1 MQEAANSSAAA
12 AAQAAPT
19 AAPAASGIEALL
31 GFRLLE
37 IGGNVLTVGGVIG
50 SLTVVLV
57 MMVLSRL
64 IGRAIKRFG
73 ERSGKANT
81 ASFYTVSRVI
91 HYVLLALGIVWALD
105 ALGIPVS
112 KFTVFAG
119 ALGVGL
125 GFGLQQIFNN
135 FVSGLILLFDRSLKV
150 GDFVQLDDNAR
161 GIVKAINIRF
171 TRITTSD
178 NIDMLVPNSEFVSK
192 RVTNWTYH
200 SMKRRL
206 RVSFGVA
213 YGVDKELVKKAAL
226 EAAANVPFTLPP
238 EGRKVPQVWLN
249 RFGESSV
256 EFILAVWLTEAAA
269 RRNTSVRA
277 AYLWE
282 LDTAFKKYGIE
293 LPFPQRDLR
302 VRSLFGLEGAEA
314 LKALRGEAAL
324 QSPCPPPPAPH
335 HLSDEERRL
344 LAQNDARVD
353 AEREI
358 DEARQAEDA
367 TNDPETEKHD
377 GQD

>member
-1 MQEAANSSAAA
+1 MQEAAATPATAAA
-12 AAQAAPT
+12 PKAAQS
-19 AAPAASGIEALL
+19 AAPAANGLEALL
-31 GFRLLE
+31 NFRLLE
-37 IGGNVLTVGGVIG
+37 IGGNVLTVGGIAG
-50 SLTVVLV
+50 SLAVVLV
-57 MMVLSRL
+57 MVVLSRL
-64 IGRAIKRFG
+64 IARSIKRFG
-73 ERSGKANT
+73 VRSGKGNT
-81 ASFYTVSRVI
+81 ASFYTVSRII
-91 HYVLLALGIVWALD
+91 HYLLLAIGIVWALD

-150 GDFVQLDDNAR
+150 GDFVQLDDNTR
-161 GIVKAINIRF
+161 GVVKAINIRF

-200 SMKRRL
+200 SMNRRL
-206 RVSFGVA
+206 RVSFGVG

-226 EAAANVPFTLPP
+226 EAAARVPFTLEEPP
-238 EGRKVPQVWLN
+238 RRVTQVWLN

-256 EFILAVWLTEAAA
+256 EFILAVWLSEAAA

-277 AYLWE
+277 AYMWE

-293 LPFPQRDLR
+293 TPFPQRDLR
-302 VRSLFGLEGAEA
+302 LRSLFGLEGAEA
-314 LKALRGEAAL
+314 LAALRGELA
-324 QSPCPPPPAPH
+324 QVPDEHPDYQ
-335 HLSDEERRL
+335 LSDEERQR
-344 LAQNDARVD
+344 LAQNDARAD

-358 DEARQAEDA
+358 REAQAAEHA
-367 TNDPETEKHD
+367 
-377 GQD
+377 QDTTDNGER